1 MNGTGKY
8 IHKKKA
14 SIITVEMEE
23 ILWEKGLLGDYS
35 PQVLLNTMVYMIG
48 LFFALR
54 SGEEHRRLRHKPS
67 QFTLIEPPTG
77 KPYIVYKEDMS
88 KTNQAGL
95 KERKLIPKEV
105 FHYANEENP
114 SRCLVRLYKLYN
126 SLCPPGRPDHAF
138 YLTPLVH
145 PKENCWFKKAAVGHN
160 KLADVV
166 CQLMRSAN
174 IKGYFTNHSLRATA
188 VTRLYEAEI
197 DEATI
202 MECTGH
208 RSTDGVRAY
217 KRESRKL
224 KEISSNVLNQC
235 KKMKVETSC
244 ETENA
249 ASTSKDTTVSA
260 VSETENISPTV
271 NEDATKRG
279 LQSAVSAMNFDNFT
293 INFNFQ

>member
-1 MNGTGKY
+1 M
-8 IHKKKA
+8 
-14 SIITVEMEE
+14 
-23 ILWEKGLLGDYS
+23 
-35 PQVLLNTMVYMIG
+35 
-48 LFFALR
+48 
-54 SGEEHRRLRHKPS
+54 
-67 QFTLIEPPTG
+67 
-77 KPYIVYKEDMS
+77 
-88 KTNQAGL
+88 
-95 KERKLIPKEV
+95 
-105 FHYANEENP
+105 
-114 SRCLVRLYKLYN
+114 
-126 SLCPPGRPDHAF
+126 
-138 YLTPLVH
+138 H

-202 MECTGH
+202 MERTGH

-235 KKMKVETSC
+235 KKTKVETSC

-249 ASTSKDTTVSA
+249 ASTTVSA
-260 VSETENISPTV
+260 VSGTENISPTV

-279 LQSAVSAMNFDNFT
+279 LQSAVSAMNFGNTNNFT